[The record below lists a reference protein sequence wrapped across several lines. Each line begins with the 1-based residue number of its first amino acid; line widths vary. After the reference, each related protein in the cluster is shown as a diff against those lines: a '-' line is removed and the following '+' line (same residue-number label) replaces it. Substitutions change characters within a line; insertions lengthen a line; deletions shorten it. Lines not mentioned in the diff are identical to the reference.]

1 MLIALLAGIEV
12 RALVSFSSRL
22 CFRGV
27 FFKPVISCVLCPI
40 CCAREGG
47 LIQKQSKQAIQ
58 EAPSLFCRSDV
69 PGLANDQAFLFCA
82 AQFILDGS

>member
-27 FFKPVISCVLCPI
+27 YFKPVISCVLCPI

-58 EAPSLFCRSDV
+58 KATSLFGWGDAAGVTR
-69 PGLANDQAFLFCA
+69 DQAFLFCA